1 MKKLLL
7 TAYGFSTDSIKNAAL
22 DLVGGD
28 FSLYDACIISTS
40 WPIEKENHPQMQQVK
55 NELLTLGVNKVDFLD
70 VEYQNA
76 QLLKNYQLV
85 FLNGGYP
92 FFLLYHLKKSGADKI
107 IIKMAANGT
116 PIIGLS
122 AGSIVMG
129 PDLSLMDYL
138 YPEDN
143 LFNVKNLTALNL
155 TAVRIFPHYKE
166 MITRDKTIT
175 ENLLRYEKDFNQPLN
190 RLNNHQAILVTDN
203 KTEIINN

>member
-22 DLVGGD
+22 DLVDGN
-28 FSLYDACIISTS
+28 FNSCNACIISTS
-40 WPIEKENHPQMQQVK
+40 WPIEKEKHPQMQQVK
-55 NELLTLGVNKVDFLD
+55 NELLALGVDKVDFVD
-70 VEYQNA
+70 VEFQDA
-76 QLLKNYQLV
+76 HLLNNYQLI

-92 FFLLYHLKKSGADKI
+92 FFLLHHLEKSGADKI
-107 IIKMAANGT
+107 IKKMAANGT
-116 PIIGLS
+116 LIIGLS

-155 TAVRIFPHYKE
+155 TTVRIFPHYKE
-166 MITRDKTIT
+166 MITRDKDIT
-175 ENLLRYEKDFNQPLN
+175 KKLLQFEKHFNQPLN
-190 RLNNHQAILVTDN
+190 RLNNDQAILVTDN
-203 KTEIINN
+203 KTEIINS